1 MIRLLSASLYR
12 LKKSAAFWSCLI
24 GMLVI
29 ASVFMVMQATSMEY
43 TVPLSRVIFLPLS
56 FYGVA
61 AAAMVSVFTGRDFAD
76 GFIRNKLIFSK
87 SRSQV
92 VLSQIVT
99 SCIACVLVY
108 SVTVLYTFGTARF
121 FFENN
126 VEPDLFAGYFALGLS
141 MSAAIACLFCVIT
154 LLCGDQTR
162 AVVWCM
168 GISFGMLFLSLH
180 TNQILVQT
188 RYKNG
193 ALNPHYVEGAKRVL
207 YGILHDL
214 NPCGQAAQL
223 SCWEVLEPMRAVLCN
238 GLWILGTA
246 AAGIVLF
253 QRKDIK

>member
-1 MIRLLSASLYR
+1 
-12 LKKSAAFWSCLI
+12 
-24 GMLVI
+24 
-29 ASVFMVMQATSMEY
+29 MEY

>member
-1 MIRLLSASLYR
+1 
-12 LKKSAAFWSCLI
+12 
-24 GMLVI
+24 MLVI

-99 SCIACVLVY
+99 SCIACGLVY

-193 ALNPHYVEGAKRVL
+193 ARTRITWKEQKESCMGSYM
-207 YGILHDL
+207 IW

-223 SCWEVLEPMRAVLCN
+223 SCWEVWEPMRAVLCN

>member
-99 SCIACVLVY
+99 SCIACGLVY

-162 AVVWCM
+162 MVYGDLFWNAV
-168 GISFGMLFLSLH
+168 SQSAH
-180 TNQILVQT
+180 QPDP
-188 RYKNG
+188 G
-193 ALNPHYVEGAKRVL
+193 ADPV
-207 YGILHDL
+207 
-214 NPCGQAAQL
+214 
-223 SCWEVLEPMRAVLCN
+223 
-238 GLWILGTA
+238 
-246 AAGIVLF
+246 
-253 QRKDIK
+253 

>member
-61 AAAMVSVFTGRDFAD
+61 AAAMVSVFAGRDFAD

-92 VLSQIVT
+92 VLSQLVT
-99 SCIACVLVY
+99 SCIACGLVY

-126 VEPDLFAGYFALGLS
+126 VEPDQFAGYFALGLS
-141 MSAAIACLFCVIT
+141 MSAAAACLFCVIT

-168 GISFGMLFLSLH
+168 GVAFGMLFLSLH

-188 RYKNG
+188 QYKNG
-193 ALNPHYVEGAKRVL
+193 ALNPHYVEGTKRVL

-223 SCWEVLEPMRAVLCN
+223 SCWEVLDPMRAALCN

>member
-1 MIRLLSASLYR
+1 
-12 LKKSAAFWSCLI
+12 
-24 GMLVI
+24 
-29 ASVFMVMQATSMEY
+29 MVW
-43 TVPLSRVIFLPLS
+43 
-56 FYGVA
+56 A

-99 SCIACVLVY
+99 SCIACGLVY

-214 NPCGQAAQL
+214 NP
-223 SCWEVLEPMRAVLCN
+223 VRAGRPAFLLGGFGAHKGGLCN

>member
-92 VLSQIVT
+92 
-99 SCIACVLVY
+99 VY

-223 SCWEVLEPMRAVLCN
+223 SCWEVWEPMRAVLCN

>member
-1 MIRLLSASLYR
+1 M
-12 LKKSAAFWSCLI
+12 
-24 GMLVI
+24 
-29 ASVFMVMQATSMEY
+29 
-43 TVPLSRVIFLPLS
+43 
-56 FYGVA
+56 
-61 AAAMVSVFTGRDFAD
+61 
-76 GFIRNKLIFSK
+76 
-87 SRSQV
+87 
-92 VLSQIVT
+92 
-99 SCIACVLVY
+99 
-108 SVTVLYTFGTARF
+108 
-121 FFENN
+121 
-126 VEPDLFAGYFALGLS
+126 EPDLFAGYFALGLS

-223 SCWEVLEPMRAVLCN
+223 SCWEVLEPIRAVPLQWAVDPGNSGCRN
-238 GLWILGTA
+238 RSVSKKRYKVRGILWS
-246 AAGIVLF
+246 F
-253 QRKDIK
+253 HS